1 MELRLLL
8 FVNTL
13 DHFCPN
19 SSFTEGTKATAQR
32 NAKSRPKWR
41 QFGGA
46 ALPVDCTIKKR
57 SIFEGYVGSTPWGG
71 SVTHENHIIILY
83 TVHVTFLRLML
94 RWNRLRIGS
103 DDQALGRFGGKR
115 RGGGGETRGIL
126 TESEFLGAFWAWT
139 HVISSEDH
147 TSAETHLLHECQH
160 EGEGRGEANRSLHG
174 EAVGQGEVY

>member
-41 QFGGA
+41 QFRGA

-103 DDQALGRFGGKR
+103 DDQALGRGSK
-115 RGGGGETRGIL
+115 GE
-126 TESEFLGAFWAWT
+126 A
-139 HVISSEDH
+139 
-147 TSAETHLLHECQH
+147 
-160 EGEGRGEANRSLHG
+160 GEGRLAVSWQSLSSWEHSGLEQMSFLLKITQVQRPTSGTSVNMAGGGANRSLHG